1 MQTLRVL
8 QEKITLHFIDFY
20 ETTYVRSYICTDI
33 TTLSLGVNLIIKYA
47 RTYSNSRD
55 GHERNGNQIVH
66 ASNTPL
72 KSYTGEKLTEMHC

>member
-8 QEKITLHFIDFY
+8 QEKITLHFIHFY
-20 ETTYVRSYICTDI
+20 ETTYVRSYICTYI
-33 TTLSLGVNLIIKYA
+33 TTLSLGVNFIIKYA

-55 GHERNGNQIVH
+55 GNEKNGNQILY

-72 KSYTGEKLTEMHC
+72 KSYTGEKPTEMHF